1 MIDKYFLV
9 TVFQRSV
16 CIMSLE
22 ASIFLVIFIISKKS
36 IMSYKSQ
43 DNRRRQMK
51 YRILSNY

>member
-22 ASIFLVIFIISKKS
+22 ASIFLVIFIISKES
-36 IMSYKSQ
+36 IMSSKSN
-43 DNRRRQMK
+43 DNRRGLLK
-51 YRILSNY
+51 YKILSNY